1 MKDSTTIAT
10 QIMRDLRASWAIMK
24 KDARTYYLNPGTLM
38 FAILFPL
45 FMFLSFAVGKNAPVD
60 TLIPGL
66 VCITILFSS
75 SSIGPMAIP
84 SERRSKTFERLLS
97 APVSYNSI
105 LFGKTLGGFFFSIM
119 VGVTPLV
126 IGLVWFGTQ
135 ITSIIFLIAGLT
147 LASFCFAM
155 IGITFGS
162 IPTENPGDVMMLLN
176 FVRLPMIFISGLFIP
191 IESLPEWGK
200 MIAVLSPLSYANDLL
215 RYALQGTTLY
225 GPLIDSIVLVFFI
238 GFFFWL
244 SIRIKNKWSE
254 ESDMKRKGRKMK
266 EKRMKKKRMK

>member
-1 MKDSTTIAT
+1 MI
-10 QIMRDLRASWAIMK
+10 RDLRASWAIMK
-24 KDARTYYLNPGTLM
+24 KDAQTYYLNPGTLM

-45 FMFLSFAVGKNAPVD
+45 FMFLSFAVGKNAPID

-66 VCITILFSS
+66 ISITILFSS

-84 SERRSKTFERLLS
+84 SERRSKTFERLMS
-97 APVSYNSI
+97 APISYNSV

-126 IGLVWFGTQ
+126 IGLVWFGVQ
-135 ITSIIFLIAGLT
+135 IISIVFLIAGLI

-155 IGITFGS
+155 IGIMFGS

-176 FVRLPMIFISGLFIP
+176 FVRLPMIFVSGLFIP
-191 IESLPEWGK
+191 IESLPEWGQ
-200 MIAVLSPLSYANDLL
+200 MIAVFSPLSYANDLL
-215 RYALQGTTLY
+215 RYALQGVTLY
-225 GPLIDSIVLVFFI
+225 GPLVDSLVLVFFI

-244 SIRIKNKWSE
+244 SIKIKSKWSE
-254 ESDMKRKGRKMK
+254 ESDMKGKG
-266 EKRMKKKRMK
+266 MKKKMMKKKMMK